1 MLSSRECIAWLA
13 VHIIEYV
20 AIVTVNIVTIIA
32 FMKNCNLR
40 KRSTYLLL
48 NLAVVDMLV
57 GFMGSF
63 TVYEFGILFEL
74 WNNSLGWK
82 EDCVLRVLRLF
93 FAISSVLNI
102 TIISVERL
110 HATVCPL
117 RHRFVKKRIY
127 LIVIVVSYLIAALV
141 SIVSYG
147 IPLIYSFER
156 PFNVATSFISVC
168 IVVIFFSY
176 SLILIKVKCRRQPRH
191 HVVPGKEGRLTVTL
205 FMVTFVSLIMWL
217 PFVVQCFL
225 WHTSKIVRSYSL
237 HLICVVI
244 ILLGANS
251 LVNPLLYAIRIPEFK
266 ITVKAMFRKAI
277 IQQRQVVVLRLHA
290 MQR

>member
-1 MLSSRECIAWLA
+1 MLSSRECIAWSA

-20 AIVTVNIVTIIA
+20 AIVTLNIVTIIA

-57 GFMGSF
+57 GFMSSF
-63 TVYEFGILFEL
+63 TVYELGIYCEF
-74 WNNSLGWK
+74 WKNSLRLL
-82 EDCVLRVLRLF
+82 EDCILRALRSCF
-93 FAISSVLNI
+93 TISSLVNI

-110 HATVCPL
+110 HATVCPF

-127 LIVIVVSYLIAALV
+127 LIIVVASYLIAALV
-141 SIVSYG
+141 SIVSFG
-147 IPLIYSFER
+147 IPLIYSFEK
-156 PFNVATSFISVC
+156 PYNVATSFIAVC

-176 SLILIKVKCRRQPRH
+176 SLILIKVKCSRQPRH
-191 HVVPGKEGRLTVTL
+191 HVVPGKERKLTVTL
-205 FMVTFVSLIMWL
+205 FIVTFVSLMMWL
-217 PFVVQCFL
+217 PFVVQSFL
-225 WHTSKIVRSYSL
+225 WYTTKIFSSYPS
-237 HLICVVI
+237 HLTCFIY

-251 LVNPLLYAIRIPEFK
+251 LVNPLLYAIRIQDFK
-266 ITVKAMFRKAI
+266 RTVKAMFCKAMREH
-277 IQQRQVVVLRLHA
+277 RQVGVLNLHA